1 MPRVKKIY
9 SEPKKTNNINKKQIL
24 ILYEYLLNNKDLYFD
39 RFFEIILN
47 ENMKIFI
54 IDFFI
59 TIYANKKNII
69 IDIDGEYID
78 IYNEYKTQLKS
89 YNKKYFDPYK
99 RNEKIELV
107 YNNKT
112 IITTIGQMNFFKWL
126 ITNGIDKYIEENYTN
141 ISEEYKIFNQK

>member
-141 ISEEYKIFNQK
+141 IAEEYKIFNQK